1 MSKKIQKRTFRK
13 RSEVYKPQTLG
24 CPYCGGK
31 AILRPTEYLFEDHIY
46 DRSASHYY
54 VCNNYPRCNTY
65 ISCQHGNFAPNGTLA
80 DSWLRMRRIV
90 AHRYIDLI
98 ASNRIMGHKSIY
110 YLIAGKLGLAEHQAH
125 IRFSNEKNI
134 EDIIAILRQI
144 LDNNKIGY
152 SVDVMETPE
161 YMELKAKGVIW
172 EVLKNEAAKP
182 KIKEEAEC
190 KSRGLQEAC

>member
-1 MSKKIQKRTFRK
+1 
-13 RSEVYKPQTLG
+13 
-24 CPYCGGK
+24 
-31 AILRPTEYLFEDHIY
+31 
-46 DRSASHYY
+46 
-54 VCNNYPRCNTY
+54 
-65 ISCQHGNFAPNGTLA
+65 
-80 DSWLRMRRIV
+80 
-90 AHRYIDLI
+90 
-98 ASNRIMGHKSIY
+98 MGHKSIY

-161 YMELKAKGVIW
+161 YMELKAKGVLW